1 MVEVLAAGGLLMAL
15 ALAFWLLLD
24 SDDDNGGGGLM
35 EPALVPIPV
44 RRNDRLTSRLSFN
57 PDPPLLRGFFN
68 ANNRTIEYAS
78 QNRFCACLPS
88 FPASRPL
95 LASSNRTERLISH

>member
-1 MVEVLAAGGLLMAL
+1 MVEVLAAGCLVMAL

-44 RRNDRLTSRLSFN
+44 RSNDR
-57 PDPPLLRGFFN
+57 
-68 ANNRTIEYAS
+68 
-78 QNRFCACLPS
+78 
-88 FPASRPL
+88 
-95 LASSNRTERLISH
+95 